1 MSAKLLK
8 SLANGKCTVKN
19 TISGDVVVYYP
30 KEDTNELD
38 HIIIRASGTE
48 VNLVKFASIKQ
59 LRKSPNLK
67 RLVNDGSLSVVTN

>member
-8 SLANGKCTVKN
+8 SLASGKCTVKN
-19 TISGDVVVYYP
+19 VISGDVIVYYP

-38 HIIIRASGTE
+38 HIIIRSSGTE

-67 RLVNDGSLSVVTN
+67 RLVNEGSLSVL